1 MLARTRRVPT
11 LAAAM
16 ALGLATATATA
27 TAAGSGAAA
36 ANAALSVTGATGATG
51 AATPFAITA
60 APQITTLPNGDRVLV
75 TGSGPH
81 AATVVLGPDGR
92 SVPATRFAPNPQH
105 AYVIPDSV
113 VSSPG
118 QFVASQYEIPALS
131 SGSTPAVTPHY
142 AMGILQ
148 INGVGLDGAAAYGLT
163 YLANVDDVTRW
174 SAPLQLFNGVGR
186 AAVPAGHYN
195 VITQFSSYDPT
206 TNFTKTYQVT
216 QLGVTVGTTGTTTV
230 TADQRTATSQVQ
242 VTTPRP
248 ADLQTNFLFFKSTDV
263 NGDFSFLLPNTD
275 GPGAAYVNPTA
286 KAQFGTFSYQ
296 MAGWTAT
303 SPAGTADPYR
313 YDVMF
318 PATDHIDADQTYKV
332 DPSTL
337 TTVHNTFV
345 SDPSNTAH
353 TGLFMTG
360 PFVPTFGSADAGGT
374 ITSPGSLTEYVSAA
388 SGLNWGRTVAT
399 NFSASSGGPGLA
411 MLNMKAEDLPYAGHT
426 DTWRTWGRGPLTPQV
441 GQYKSSTF
449 CRACADGG
457 TVDLSLNM
465 YQDSSPD
472 TEGEPEGPIGRHFTA
487 YRDGN
492 QVFSQDYTSGTELT
506 GQAQTPGTYRF
517 VYDQDLSQFP
527 ISQST
532 VTHTDVTVP
541 YTPTPDPKWTLPSDD
556 TCNAQAGSTTP
567 CSILPVLDL
576 NYQLA
581 SDDMNT
587 THGPLTVLNL
597 NVGHQ
602 SYEGAG
608 SQAAIKGATVSVS
621 FDKGATWTAAT
632 VIPAGSGHY
641 VAMWPNGG
649 AKGSTPWLKV
659 TASDALGGSITQTVD
674 NAYTIG

>member
-1 MLARTRRVPT
+1 MLARNRRVPT

-16 ALGLATATATA
+16 ALGVA
-27 TAAGSGAAA
+27 TAAGSAAVGATPAVATPAVAGAAA
-36 ANAALSVTGATGATG
+36 PFTMT
-51 AATPFAITA
+51 ATP
-60 APQITTLPNGDRVLV
+60 QVTTLPNGDRVIV
-75 TGSGPH
+75 TGSGPS
-81 AATVVLGPDGR
+81 AATEVLGPDGR
-92 SVPATRFAPNPQH
+92 TVPATRFAPDPHH

-113 VSSPG
+113 VSSTSP
-118 QFVASQYEIPALS
+118 FVASRYQIPALTT
-131 SGSTPAVTPHY
+131 GTTPAVVPHY

-148 INGVGLDGAAAYGLT
+148 VNGVGLDGAAAQGLT
-163 YLANVDDVTRW
+163 YLADVDDVNRW
-174 SAPLQLFNGVGR
+174 NAPLQLINGVAR
-186 AAVPAGHYN
+186 VAVPAGHYN
-195 VITQFSSYDPT
+195 VVTEFSSYDPA
-206 TNFTKTYQVT
+206 TNLLKTYDVT

-248 ADLQTNFLFFKSTDV
+248 ADLQTSYLFLKSTDA
-263 NGDFSFLLPNTD
+263 NGDFSFLLPSNA
-275 GPGAAYVNPTA
+275 GPAATYVNPTA
-286 KAQFGTFSYQ
+286 KARFGTFSYQ
-296 MAGWTAT
+296 MAGWSGT

-318 PATDHIDADQTYKV
+318 PAADHIDADQSYKV

-345 SDPSNTAH
+345 SDPDNTTH

-360 PFVPTFGSADAGGT
+360 PFVPLFGSLNAGGT
-374 ITSPGSLTEYVSAA
+374 VTSPGSLTEYVSAA

-399 NFSASSGGPGLA
+399 DFPSSNGGPGLA
-411 MLNMKAEDLPYAGHT
+411 LLNMRAEDLPYAGHT

-449 CRACADGG
+449 CRTCADGG
-457 TVDLSLNM
+457 TVDLALNM
-465 YQDSSPD
+465 FQDSSPD
-472 TEGEPEGPIGRHFTA
+472 TEGAPQGPIGIHFTA
-487 YRDGN
+487 YRDGDE
-492 QVFSQDYTSGTELT
+492 VFSQDNVYGAELT
-506 GQAQTPGTYRF
+506 GQAQTPGTYRL
-517 VYDQDLSQFP
+517 VYDEDLSRLP

-532 VTHTDVTVP
+532 VSHTDITVP
-541 YTPTPDPKWTLPSDD
+541 YTPTPNPKWSLPSDD
-556 TCNAQAGSTTP
+556 SCYAQAGGATP
-567 CSILPVLDL
+567 CSILPVLNL

-581 SDDMNT
+581 DDSTNT

-608 SQAAIKGATVSVS
+608 SQAAVTGATVSAS
-621 FDKGATWTAAT
+621 FDKGATWTAVT

-641 VAMWPNGG
+641 VAMWPTSG